1 MDRPR
6 SDLRCQHLATTRPDR
21 RQRAARSCSPAD
33 NGPTPLENIVKTV
46 LTLLAVA
53 LFLSTGSAWARK
65 PCEELRQEI
74 ATGLDAKGV
83 RNYQLTVIAKDT
95 VDTRKTVG
103 TCNGGTERIVYERAT
118 PVADTA
124 VAKR

>member
-1 MDRPR
+1 M
-6 SDLRCQHLATTRPDR
+6 
-21 RQRAARSCSPAD
+21 
-33 NGPTPLENIVKTV
+33 KTV

-83 RNYQLTVIAKDT
+83 KQYSLTVIAKDT
-95 VDTRKTVG
+95 ADTRKTVG
-103 TCNGGTERIVYERAT
+103 TCNGGTERIVYERQPTA
-118 PVADTA
+118 AASA

>member
-1 MDRPR
+1 M
-6 SDLRCQHLATTRPDR
+6 
-21 RQRAARSCSPAD
+21 
-33 NGPTPLENIVKTV
+33 KTV

-74 ATGLDAKGV
+74 AAGLDAKGV
-83 RNYQLTVIAKDT
+83 RQYSLTVIGKDAA
-95 VDTRKTVG
+95 DERKTVG
-103 TCNGGTERIVYERAT
+103 TCNGGTERIVYERQT
-118 PVADTA
+118 PAVDTA

>member
-1 MDRPR
+1 M
-6 SDLRCQHLATTRPDR
+6 
-21 RQRAARSCSPAD
+21 
-33 NGPTPLENIVKTV
+33 KTV
-46 LTLLAVA
+46 LTLIAVA
-53 LFLSTGSAWARK
+53 LVLSTGSAWARK

-83 RNYQLTVIAKDT
+83 KNYSLTVLAKDT
-95 VDTRKTVG
+95 ADTRKTVG

-118 PVADTA
+118 PAVDAA